1 MPSFSAPSIRR
12 MFTFEPV
19 ASSAWPKA
27 TSSPPWIFAVFASAS
42 IDITFLPVSS
52 STEFSS
58 YQEGSLT

>member
-12 MFTFEPV
+12 MLTFDPV
-19 ASSAWPKA
+19 ARSAWPKA

-42 IDITFLPVSS
+42 IDITFLPIAS
-52 STEFSS
+52 STPFSS